1 MATNIDDPSY
11 LRDKGLEYLQKG
23 KDYFNKNQQTEHREK
38 GYEVYKKGLDFII
51 KYLKT
56 ETNQNIANK
65 VKDNLKVW
73 IQEAKT
79 MEATLFQN
87 NQKQQNSYPNQP
99 MSINQS
105 KNQQS
110 FPSFPNNPSN
120 GYPQSS
126 QNYQGNQNQTSKKD
140 SPKYTELLH

>member
-1 MATNIDDPSY
+1 MISSSNILKVNSQNFACF
-11 LRDKGLEYLQKG
+11 DK
-23 KDYFNKNQQTEHREK
+23 
-38 GYEVYKKGLDFII
+38 I
-51 KYLKT
+51 KIA